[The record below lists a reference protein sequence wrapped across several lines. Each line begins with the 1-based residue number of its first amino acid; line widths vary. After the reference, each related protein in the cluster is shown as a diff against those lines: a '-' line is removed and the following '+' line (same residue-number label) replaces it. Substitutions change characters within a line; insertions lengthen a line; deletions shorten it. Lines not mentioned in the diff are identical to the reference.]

1 MKSLF
6 LLFATCL
13 FSLSAFSQVSE
24 EEFQALKA
32 IYNSTGGT
40 NWNNKTGWTNINTT
54 STKDDVTSNWYGLT
68 VTGGHITRIRLNGNN
83 LVGYLPQQI
92 GSFKWV
98 YELNLDGNKLE
109 GLIPEAI
116 GDMTGL
122 LYLTL
127 SSNYFIAPLP
137 QSLSNL
143 KKLESIYL
151 TRNPLNSPFP
161 GEVFKNIPTLKR
173 IDAGT
178 CGFTGPLPD
187 IFTSIPLLEALILTN
202 NKMNGTLPA
211 TINKLKF
218 SELHLGGN
226 KFSGPLPSLDSSK
239 VKMYYLTFWSNQFT
253 GNIPES
259 YGNFTNLKYFHIED
273 NKVSGNIPAGMFTT
287 VLQRMNIHQN
297 YFTFAGIEPV
307 YNNIKNLYE
316 KSFYQN
322 KMYPLNMA
330 ETSVN
335 EGDPLNLN
343 ATALSIYELGGNN
356 NRYKW
361 FLNDVEV
368 YSGNNPAYSVAN
380 ATAAHSGIYRFEV
393 TNTVV
398 TELKLKS
405 DPITVSV
412 LVPGNNPP
420 TNITLSVGSIN
431 ENYAGDLGTLKAS
444 DADTSDTHTFTLAKG
459 NGINDRDNGM
469 FSISGKTLKINSF
482 ADFESLQQLNLFVMA
497 NDFKGGLFTKALTV
511 NVNDVNEAPEFK
523 NQVTSATIDETAPN
537 GFVVLYLQ
545 AKDPENNPVTYNIS
559 SGNENNAFGTDG
571 NKIIVADNTQLNYDV
586 KNQYILKIN
595 ASDGTLSSNIDIK
608 VTLSKI
614 NKMPMVENA
623 SFTIPENS
631 NAGLFVGAVTATD
644 PEGSALTYTLAGGND
659 HNAFFME
666 NNEIFVYDK
675 TAIDYDVT
683 PSFFLTVNVSD
694 GISNVQAIIT
704 VNLINEL
711 DETGND
717 ILSFSFPGLKDAP
730 VFDLVNN
737 TITALISGKDITQV
751 NPQFRISKGAVSN
764 PTSGT
769 MFNFYTPQ
777 IITVTSEKGVSKIWT
792 VSLSYPVS
800 VQDQQRVE
808 VAIYPNPAHN
818 WLYFKGIDKT
828 TRVIILSSAGQK
840 VLETLLSNGNNSIDI
855 RALNPG
861 FYFVVIQNDHEQRA
875 IVKLM
880 KE

>member
-6 LLFATCL
+6 LLIVTCL
-13 FSLSAFSQVSE
+13 FSLTVSSQVSE

-32 IYNSTGGT
+32 LYNSTGGT
-40 NWNNKTGWTNINTT
+40 NWINKTGWTNINTT

-68 VTGGHITRIRLNGNN
+68 VTGGHVTKIRLNSNN

-98 YELNLDGNKLE
+98 YELSLDNNKLE
-109 GLIPEAI
+109 GLIPGAI
-116 GDMTGL
+116 GDMTEL

-151 TRNPLNSPFP
+151 TKTPFNSPFP
-161 GEVFKNIPTLKR
+161 GDVLKNIPTLKR

-178 CGFTGPLPD
+178 CGFTGPMPD

-202 NKMNGTLPA
+202 NKMEGTLPSS
-211 TINKLKF
+211 INKLKLN
-218 SELHLGGN
+218 ELHLGGN

-253 GNIPES
+253 GSIPES
-259 YGNFTNLKYFHIED
+259 YGNFTNLKYFHIE
-273 NKVSGNIPAGMFTT
+273 NNIISGNIPAGMFTT

-307 YNNIKNLYE
+307 YNNLKNLYQKE
-316 KSFYQN
+316 FYQN
-322 KMYPLNMA
+322 KMFPLNMA

-343 ATALSIYELGGNN
+343 ATTLSVYELGGNN

-368 YSGNNPAYSVAN
+368 YSGNNPAYSVMN

-420 TNITLSVGSIN
+420 TNIILSQGSIN
-431 ENYAGDLGTLKAS
+431 ENYVGDLGTLTAT
-444 DADTSDTHTFTLAKG
+444 DADTSDTHNFTLAKG

-469 FSISGKTLKINSF
+469 FSISGKTLRLNSF
-482 ADFESLQQLNLFVMA
+482 ADFESAQQLNLFVMA
-497 NDFKGGLFTKALTV
+497 NDFKGGLFTKALTI

-523 NQVTSATIDETAPN
+523 NQLTSATIDETAPN

-571 NKIIVADNTQLNYDV
+571 NKIIVADYTQLNYDV

-631 NAGLFVGAVTATD
+631 NAGLFVGAVAATD
-644 PEGSALTYTLAGGND
+644 PEGFPLTYTLAGGND
-659 HNAFFME
+659 YDAFFME
-666 NNEIFVYDK
+666 NNEIFVYNK

-717 ILSFSFPGLKDAP
+717 ILSFTFPGLKDSP
-730 VFDLVNN
+730 VFDYVSN

-764 PTSGT
+764 PPSGT

-777 IITVTSEKGVSKIWT
+777 TITVTSEKGVSKIWT
-792 VSLSYPVS
+792 VSVSYPVS
-800 VQDQQRVE
+800 VQDQQPVD

-818 WLYFKGIDKT
+818 WLYFKGIDKFSK
-828 TRVIILSSAGQK
+828 VSILSSSGQK
-840 VLETLLSNGNNSIDI
+840 VMDTSVSDNNHLVNIC
-855 RALNPG
+855 ALNPG
-861 FYFVVIQNDHEQRA
+861 FYFVVLEIADGERA
-875 IVKLM
+875 VLRLL